1 MMLILCFLA
10 PFAFISS
17 MQAVPPLLPHIMEEY
32 GLTHTIASM
41 LMLLVALPGVFISV
55 LSGILVDR
63 YGAKNLVSIGLALVC
78 VGDLLS
84 AYPALFVVMEV
95 GRLVLGVG
103 GALTVVSAMALVSQ
117 WFSQEERGLAMGIF
131 GINMPLATI
140 FSFNLLG
147 ALGSM
152 YSWRLSVL
160 TSLGVSIA
168 ILFIWMAG
176 AREKRTLKKNK
187 SSKLSFNSGNRQIWL
202 LGLAW
207 ATFNMAAI
215 SFTTW
220 GPKLFEDFWML
231 VSSRANL
238 LASMI
243 MIGALITPLTGYI
256 SDRLGRRKIL
266 IISSAFGM
274 AVLLF
279 LLPFFSGSTLFLL
292 IALLGLV
299 AAFLPPSI
307 FALPAEILDQDS
319 IGLGYGILNSCVN
332 IGIITGPLLTGALI
346 DLTGNVTIVFWV
358 MALFAAVTFSF
369 TLALKTR

>member
-1 MMLILCFLA
+1 
-10 PFAFISS
+10 

-41 LMLLVALPGVFISV
+41 LMLLVALPGVFTSV
-55 LSGILVDR
+55 LGGILVDR